1 MHAPPKVL
9 PMFVSSTYRIT
20 KLHFTY
26 GYARLSA
33 AYVGYLDFKNH
44 LLTPHIY
51 VSNLKWSLCLYVLR
65 TVITGYT
72 IVIGV

>member
-44 LLTPHIY
+44 LLTPHI
-51 VSNLKWSLCLYVLR
+51 
-65 TVITGYT
+65 
-72 IVIGV
+72 